1 MRIQEMNSGEL
12 LDIAD
17 LRRLLQQVFSDP
29 CWRGSYTA
37 SGLRDI
43 EEEVYNRISDLE
55 MYINFLKQ
63 ELRKYKGDMAFG
75 T

>member
-1 MRIQEMNSGEL
+1 MNSGEL